1 MAAGVPTLRPP
12 AFVPFER
19 AGGTHGATALPEI
32 DPWFVAGHD
41 RPADIERAIRV
52 RLVAAMETE
61 RAHIAR
67 ELHDVVGQAL
77 TAVRLNLL
85 SIERLDGR
93 TGASGAPIDTSLAA
107 VDDAIRQVR
116 TAAFE
121 LRPAVLDDLGLG
133 PALRTLC
140 RQVAAQA
147 AMAVACRVSL
157 GEGRLPVDVETAC
170 FRVAQEAITNAV
182 RHSGA
187 RHVHVSV
194 VLRRR
199 TRTVVLDVRDDGVG
213 FDPAGCSGPVCIGI
227 WGMAERAALVGATLE
242 IRSAPGEG
250 ARVTARFREGSSGM
264 A

>member
-1 MAAGVPTLRPP
+1 MAAGVPSTRPP
-12 AFVPFER
+12 TIARPERVAARPAVPAR
-19 AGGTHGATALPEI
+19 AVGS
-32 DPWFVAGHD
+32 WFVEQDTQAEVDH
-41 RPADIERAIRV
+41 AIRA

-85 SIERLDGR
+85 SIDRLDGR

-140 RQVAAQA
+140 RQVAHQA
-147 AMAVACRVSL
+147 GMAVAYRVSL
-157 GEGRLPVDVETAC
+157 GEHRPPVEVETAC

-187 RHVHVSV
+187 GHVRVSV

-199 TRTVVLDVRDDGVG
+199 TGTLVLDVQDDGAG
-213 FDPAGCSGPVCIGI
+213 FDPARCSGVVCIGI
-227 WGMAERAALVGATLE
+227 KGMAERAALVGATLE
-242 IRSAPGEG
+242 IRSAPGRG
-250 ARVTARFREGSSGM
+250 ARVTARFPDASPGLDG
-264 A
+264 